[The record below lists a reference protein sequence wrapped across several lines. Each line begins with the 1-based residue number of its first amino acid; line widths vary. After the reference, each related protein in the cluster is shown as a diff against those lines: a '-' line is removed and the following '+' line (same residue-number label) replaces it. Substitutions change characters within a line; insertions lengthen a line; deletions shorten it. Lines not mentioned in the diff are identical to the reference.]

1 MIAKYSLGNPC
12 LKLSS
17 DLAGELPLYIYLS
30 EDKKTLLYSNS
41 VTELFDDV
49 RVTKPLKVS
58 DEGISF
64 LLQSSVIPPPM
75 TAYQGVFIVGI
86 GDTAEVKTVD
96 NEIVIDFSHEFPFMA
111 NKRADFDTY
120 KKPNLDDIVKLLA
133 EETVS
138 KLNKNKKT
146 FLFHS
151 AGKDS
156 NSIAIALAEAGLQDQ
171 VTLVTHCSKG
181 NLDESQISKSIAKK
195 LGFSH
200 QVLNEVDELN
210 NEHLKY
216 IEEYFTKAPF
226 PCVDNLCLAYP
237 LYAKQLPELFNANI
251 IFGDGNDSHMISPPS
266 AKDNLKT
273 KVSNYT
279 SKLSF
284 FRKFIDSEN
293 KYSSLLRTPAEWF
306 GQSGFSLKDSRKV
319 FPKTVSTYA
328 YWRKESNVRKSWDLF
343 YFKSDIYSTRVISEK
358 MIRKLFNFTDY
369 LGAQIVLPFAT
380 KRVAEYFAAMPE
392 EYLFDRHT
400 FKNKL
405 ILRDLLKEKINIDS
419 DEIGKMG
426 WSYDTKAI
434 VNNNWD
440 IITTEISK
448 CSLWNHSEV
457 DRIILRLKKS
467 MDKNTKYSQLSCRLI
482 YRLYLLSMWKNK
494 CRYLNER

>member
-1 MIAKYSLGNPC
+1 MIDKYSLGNPR

-17 DLAGELPLYIYLS
+17 DLAGEIPLYIYLS
-30 EDKKTLLYSNS
+30 EDKKTLLYSNLI
-41 VTELFDDV
+41 TELFEDA

-75 TAYQGVFIVGI
+75 TAYEGVFIVGI
-86 GDTAEVKTVD
+86 GDTAEISTIN

-111 NKRADFDTY
+111 NRREDFETY

-138 KLNKNKKT
+138 KLDISKKT

-171 VTLVTHCSKG
+171 ITLVTHCSKG
-181 NLDESQISKSIAKK
+181 NLDESQISKSIAKQ

-266 AKDNLKT
+266 AEDNLKV

-284 FRKFIDSEN
+284 FRKLIDSEN

-328 YWRKESNVRKSWDLF
+328 YWRNESNLRNSWDLF

-358 MIRKLFNFTDY
+358 MIRKLFNFSDY
-369 LGAQIVLPFAT
+369 LGAKIVLPFAS

-392 EYLFDRHT
+392 EYLFDRET

-440 IITTEISK
+440 LMLDEINN
-448 CSLWNHSEV
+448 CSLWDTKEANKV
-457 DRIILRLKKS
+457 LVRLKSTMNQEK
-467 MDKNTKYSQLSCRLI
+467 KYSQLSCRLI
-482 YRLYLLSMWKNK
+482 YRLYLLSMWKNRCK
-494 CRYLNER
+494 YLNG